1 MSLDQLIFNLAFI
14 QEALAVTTAE
24 NPDPRSKEG
33 DYPSYYNFKT
43 LKPPKEFF
51 FLLMTSVLYFVYQL

>member
-1 MSLDQLIFNLAFI
+1 MSLHQLIFNLAFI

-43 LKPPKEFF
+43 LKSPKEIFF
-51 FLLMTSVLYFVYQL
+51 FL